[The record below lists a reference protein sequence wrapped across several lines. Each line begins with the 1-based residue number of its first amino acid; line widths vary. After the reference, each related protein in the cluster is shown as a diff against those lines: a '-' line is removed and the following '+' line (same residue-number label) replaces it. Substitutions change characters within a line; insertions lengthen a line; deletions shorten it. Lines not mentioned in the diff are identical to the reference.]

1 MRDIIDKFCDCFP
14 SISFDV
20 TKEKVKLQLS
30 VESASTGEREIQRM
44 LNEAV
49 RQLSKFKK
57 LHRQGKVSGE
67 EVFDCEWRVS
77 ELEEE
82 LKRFKNDLNP
92 DELEDLF

>member
-14 SISFDV
+14 SISFEI
-20 TKEKVKLQLS
+20 TKKTIKHQLS
-30 VESASTGEREIQRM
+30 MESASTGEREIQRM
-44 LNEAV
+44 LTEAE

-57 LHRQGKVSGE
+57 LHKQGKVSAE

-82 LKRFKNDLNP
+82 LKKFKSDNSVD
-92 DELEDLF
+92 DLEDLL